1 MLRLPDNHSFQAA
14 SRNRSGFLIH
24 RRRKELTAIDI
35 VKNSRAYK
43 YALWCTEPDNHYVG
57 RYVRKQAVIW
67 LEIADGQSDEAYVC
81 EKRWKKIT
89 KLLKIIMHP
98 DLGHSMYE
106 GLEDY
111 AVLFIYALFC
121 TKRRSD
127 SLRYYETGLLEIARK
142 NFKTFTSA
150 VIFIIGLLTE
160 PKFSRFFSV
169 APDLKLSSELQVA
182 VKKIIK
188 SSPCLADEKV
198 FKLLRKEIRCK
209 LTDSEYTPLAYSQD
223 RMDGKLA
230 NMFLGDECG
239 AMDNYPIEAMRS
251 SQIVLREK
259 LGIIVSTQYPNDNN
273 AMLEEV
279 DNAKKILDGLRRGRV
294 FALLYEPDDEF
305 KTGDAWMT
313 SDTALYQAN
322 PVAYAHE
329 YVMDDLRAKRQA
341 AIDYENKRENFLC
354 KHMNILYKG
363 LGVEGFVEIT
373 KVRLCRTDADAEFWR
388 GRQVYIGLD
397 LSQTDDN
404 TSVAMATY
412 DADEDMI
419 YVKVWGFIP
428 ADRTDEKSQREK
440 VDYRKLIAAGE
451 CFACGD
457 EVIDYGFVERFIQSL
472 PEQYGVEIVQLG
484 FDRYNA
490 ISTVQ
495 KLESGED
502 PIECVEI
509 KQHSSVL
516 HRPTKLLRES
526 ILSKKFRYE
535 SNHMLEINFQNARC
549 TKDTNLNQYV
559 NKKKSAGKV
568 DMVVSVI
575 NALYLLQVNVHD
587 SMEQGFGCQII

>member
-1 MLRLPDNHSFQAA
+1 MTD
-14 SRNRSGFLIH
+14 LI
-24 RRRKELTAIDI
+24 RE
-35 VKNSRAYK
+35 SRAYK
-43 YALWCTEPDNHYVG
+43 YALWCAEPDNCNVG
-57 RYVRKQAVIW
+57 RYVKRQAVVW
-67 LEIADGQSDEAYVC
+67 MQIAEGNDPDAYVC

-98 DLGHSMYE
+98 DLGHTMYE

-121 TKRRSD
+121 TKRRTD

-169 APDLKLSSELQVA
+169 APDLRLSSELQVA

-230 NMFLGDECG
+230 NMFLADECG

-251 SQIVLREK
+251 SQIILREK
-259 LGIIVSTQYPNDNN
+259 LGIIISTQYPNDNN
-273 AMLEEV
+273 AMLEEI
-279 DNAKKILDGLRRGRV
+279 DDAKKILDGLRSGKV
-294 FALLYEPDDEF
+294 FSLLYEPDDEF
-305 KTGDAWMT
+305 KTGDAWKT
-313 SDTALYQAN
+313 SDVAIYQAN

-329 YVMDDLRAKRQA
+329 YVMNDLRAKREA
-341 AIDYENKRENFLC
+341 AILYENKRENFLC

-363 LGVEGFVEIT
+363 LGVEGFIEIT
-373 KVRLCRTDADAEFWR
+373 KVKMCSADVLDEFWN
-388 GRQVYIGLD
+388 GKDVYLGLD

-404 TSVAMATY
+404 TSVAMVTFS
-412 DADEDMI
+412 EDKI
-419 YVKVWGFIP
+419 YCKVWGFIP
-428 ADRTDEKSQREK
+428 KDKLEEKSQKEK
-440 VDYRKLIAAGE
+440 VDYKKLISQGC

-457 EVIDYGFVERFIQSL
+457 EIIDYGFVEDFILSL
-472 PEQYGVEIVQLG
+472 PEKYGVNIVQLG

-495 KLESGED
+495 KLEAASD
-502 PIECVEI
+502 PVECVEI

-516 HRPTKLLRES
+516 HRPTKLLKEYV
-526 ILSKKFRYE
+526 LSKNLVYSANR
-535 SNHMLEINFQNARC
+535 MLEINFQNARC
-549 TKDTNLNQYV
+549 TEDTNLNKYV
-559 NKKKSAGKV
+559 NKKKSSGKV
-568 DMVVSVI
+568 DMVVSLI
-575 NALYLLQVNVHD
+575 NALFLLQVNVLD